1 MKARINYKSKKTII
15 IIAIAVVLLIAAIT
29 GTVAFIKGN
38 NNAAAA
44 MENTEVTEPANN
56 GNDSNNNGGVENPN
70 TPNTDN
76 PEQIPIIDDNQNP
89 TTPAQNGDTTT
100 NPGTTTNQGTTTGTT
115 TGNAGTTVPD
125 TEYTQTTVVENPW
138 KTEDITWAPISLQAR
153 TETAGLNIN
162 TPDLEVT
169 KTAYVGN
176 QEITAEPT
184 NTVVQYGQEITY
196 VIRIKNTGNLLTP
209 TIRTIDAIPE
219 GTELIEKTISEG
231 GELVNGKI
239 TWKNVISAGETVEL
253 SFKVKVISEKEITL
267 ISNTAKVNGEDTP
280 TTETPV
286 VTTAK
291 EAYLVVDGEFAKAT
305 SAKVGDT
312 LKYVITIANNSN
324 VPGKTTVTDIIPD
337 GTTFVERSINVN
349 DKNTDYTAE
358 NLKDGIKVEVPANG
372 MATVSFDVVINKETA
387 TGEVVKEVTNA
398 AVVGEKETPP
408 AITPVANITGAKS
421 VDKSTAKVGDT
432 LTYTITLTNSGNGNG
447 TVTVTDEIPEG
458 TSLVAGLI
466 TGNGSYNEKNRTIT
480 WTDIEVKAGDTVE
493 VSFKVIINSDT
504 KTSVT
509 NTAVIDGNKPT
520 KEVETT
526 VANITGAKS
535 VDKSTAKVGDTLTY
549 TITLTNSGNGNGTV
563 TVTDEIPEGTSLVA
577 GLITGNGSYN
587 EKNRTITW
595 TDIEVKAGD
604 TVEVS
609 FKVIIN
615 SDTKTSVTN
624 TAVID
629 GNKPTKEVETKVAN
643 ITTVKTSV
651 GEHAD
656 GTPVTDENPLHELD
670 KITYTLTATNSG
682 NAEGTVIL
690 TDAIPEGTTLNS
702 ITGDGVESNGTITW
716 NVVVPAKEGEV
727 DGKVEVSF
735 TVTINPFES
744 ETKTIVN
751 DQAKQDGKPT
761 NSTTDTAEKVYV
773 DITVNKTWDDN
784 ETQANR
790 RPSQIRFELYDDNS
804 TQPLTHYDMNTTKR
818 EDSCTFAKQPKYNSD
833 GTTIT
838 YTVQEK
844 EINTNDLKFYQS
856 EHSES
861 TDNNGNKTYNFT
873 NKFQKPIDTKKVT
886 VTKIW
891 QDNSDAAQK
900 RPTSVTLQLNNQ
912 NVELTS
918 NDAVLNDGN
927 TWSTEMTVD
936 VYNDNGEEIE
946 YTATESVVPQWY
958 EKAEQGTTV
967 TNTFKAPTDIKY
979 DITLTKIWYDNNNEA
994 NKRPTSVKFDLYKID
1009 VDGETE
1015 ILVESGIE
1023 LKGNSNEW
1031 TITENVQKYDE
1042 KANEIKYFVKEEATG
1057 SIFYIKDDK
1066 DPTDLTITNKFSVPE
1081 DKAVVSVK
1089 KVWNDNNNLAK
1100 RETVTIRVTGN
1111 GKSQDI
1117 VLTSENA
1124 NATDGNVW
1132 EKNNVKTDLL
1142 KYDNLGNEVKYTF
1155 DEVNIPDGYIKTVN
1169 DNEITNSLPGIK
1181 VTKTVSKVQDIDAKE
1196 MNGITVKKD
1205 DVIEYEIT
1213 VENIGTIPL
1222 NNLKVTDNLN
1232 VYLDKDH
1239 PETTTN
1245 VLAENETLNA
1255 NETKTY
1261 TVYYKV
1267 TAEDAKSGS
1276 QLLTNTATANAKYTD
1291 SNNKEQTVEDKD
1303 NADVTIQDMP
1313 GIEII
1318 KTQKVN
1324 GNDATDATKVQ
1335 PGDEIEYTITVTNTG
1350 NTVLNEV
1357 TVTDSMSTK
1366 EGFEITKGSLNIGTL
1381 GIAPNN
1387 IATIT
1392 AKYTVQESDMK
1403 ETESK
1408 IENVATVVKT
1418 SPSTEP
1424 KKSEV
1429 DVTTIAWK
1437 ADITLSKSGELADGT
1452 DANGSTVEYGEKITY
1467 VLSAKNDGNA
1477 TGTATIKDSTLKT
1490 LIDENKVKDVTKI
1503 IIKDYDDNGNARTT
1517 EKDYNEVISGVKVN
1531 VPAGKT
1537 ATVEFT
1543 VTATAKPGD
1552 SISNGVEGGNTEVV
1566 TPVVKT
1572 IKTKSNTGN
1581 VVGANYVLII
1591 DTSSSMK
1598 KNIDSSTTRISAA
1611 QEAIKDLAKF
1621 LFENDPETTSKLSI
1635 VQFNSDS
1642 EVADVEG
1649 QTVFGASD
1657 YKNRKIDQLIKNIT
1671 ISRGTN
1677 IQAGLEKAGDLLYN
1691 TSTGIHAKGL
1701 TTNSKDVIIL
1711 LSDGEPSKGERSA
1724 DGLGKIAKEQL
1735 NQKGDNIT
1743 NDIYCIAFGNEIST
1757 ETLQQISS
1765 GKVYSSTNKESLF
1778 ESFKNIIYEA
1788 EDPVEKTLAQTT
1800 QVIYTGEKEIS
1811 SDKAVTITYDGQ
1823 EDPLE
1828 YVITQEGTTEDGV
1841 LTYKKED
1848 DGKYSLTFNLTDAL
1862 LDKNNIVITYY
1873 VK

>member
-1 MKARINYKSKKTII
+1 MKAKINYKSKRTII
-15 IIAIAVVLLIAAIT
+15 IATIALVVLIAAVV

-38 NNAAAA
+38 RTAAAA
-44 MENTEVTEPANN
+44 MPNENN
-56 GNDSNNNGGVENPN
+56 GSTATTTDNGNGGESNQNGGDVVA
-70 TPNTDN
+70 
-76 PEQIPIIDDNQNP
+76 PIIDENGGNAGAED
-89 TTPAQNGDTTT
+89 AQNAD
-100 NPGTTTNQGTTTGTT
+100 NNQPANGANDTTTGTT
-115 TGNAGTTVPD
+115 AGTTTNNGTTGTTNGRTGTTTTGNANVPNQD
-125 TEYTQTTVVENPW
+125 YTQTTTVITENPW
-138 KTEDITWAPISLQAR
+138 ETKTIGWSPISIEAY
-153 TETAGLNIN
+153 TATADLSIYK
-162 TPDLEVT
+162 PDLDLQKYAYLDGDSLEELPVN
-169 KTAYVGN
+169 TA
-176 QEITAEPT
+176 
-184 NTVVQYGQEITY
+184 VQKGETITY
-196 VIRIKNTGNLLTP
+196 VIKIANKGNEDANG
-209 TIRTIDAIPE
+209 IRTIDSIPE
-219 GTELIEKTISEG
+219 GTELASISEG
-231 GELVNGKI
+231 GELSGGKI
-239 TWKNVISAGETVEL
+239 VWKNDIKAGETVTV
-253 SFKVKVISEKEITL
+253 SFKVKVIANSIDL
-267 ISNTAKVNGEDTP
+267 INNIAKVNGE
-280 TTETPV
+280 ETPETKTPVITASKTAQV
-286 VTTAK
+286 VTIVDK
-291 EAYLVVDGEFAKAT
+291 EEVIENRD
-305 SAKVGDT
+305 AKVGET
-312 LKYVITIANNSN
+312 IRYTITAKNTSE
-324 VPGKTTVTDIIPD
+324 VTGTTVIKDSIPD
-337 GTTFVERSINVN
+337 GTTFVEGSITENGNFNKENGTITWNNV
-349 DKNTDYTAE
+349 
-358 NLKDGIKVEVPANG
+358 VVPANEEVS
-372 MATVSFDVVINKETA
+372 VSFDVVVNEKTTA
-387 TGEVVKEVTNA
+387 GEVVKSVKNIATIGN
-398 AVVGEKETPP
+398 TP
-408 AITPVANITGAKS
+408 T
-421 VDKSTAKVGDT
+421 
-432 LTYTITLTNSGNGNG
+432 
-447 TVTVTDEIPEG
+447 E
-458 TSLVAGLI
+458 
-466 TGNGSYNEKNRTIT
+466 
-480 WTDIEVKAGDTVE
+480 
-493 VSFKVIINSDT
+493 
-504 KTSVT
+504 
-509 NTAVIDGNKPT
+509 
-520 KEVETT
+520 
-526 VANITGAKS
+526 
-535 VDKSTAKVGDTLTY
+535 
-549 TITLTNSGNGNGTV
+549 
-563 TVTDEIPEGTSLVA
+563 
-577 GLITGNGSYN
+577 
-587 EKNRTITW
+587 
-595 TDIEVKAGD
+595 
-604 TVEVS
+604 
-609 FKVIIN
+609 
-615 SDTKTSVTN
+615 
-624 TAVID
+624 
-629 GNKPTKEVETKVAN
+629 EVETKVAN

-682 NAEGTVIL
+682 NATGTVIL
-690 TDAIPEGTTLNS
+690 TDVIPDGTTLVLRS

-716 NVVVPAKEGEV
+716 NVEVPAREGEV

-735 TVTINPFES
+735 TVTIKPFES

-804 TQPLTHYDMNTTKR
+804 TQPLTYYDMNTTKR
-818 EDSCTFAKQPKYNSD
+818 EDSCTFAKQPKYNSN

-873 NKFQKPIDTKKVT
+873 NKFQKPIDKKKVT

-967 TNTFKAPTDIKY
+967 KNTFKAPTDIKY
-979 DITLTKIWYDNNNEA
+979 DITLTKIWDDNNNEA

-1009 VDGETE
+1009 VDGNEV
-1015 ILVESGIE
+1015 LVVENIE
-1023 LKGNSNEW
+1023 LTGNLEAEQW
-1031 TITENVQKYDE
+1031 TIPENVQKYDE

-1057 SIFYIKDDK
+1057 SIFYINTDTDT
-1066 DPTDLTITNKFSVPE
+1066 TDLTVTNKFEVPE

-1089 KVWNDNNNLAK
+1089 KVWNDNNNLTK
-1100 RETVTIRVTGN
+1100 REAITIRVTGN
-1111 GKSQDI
+1111 GEYEDI

-1124 NATDGNVW
+1124 NATNGNVW
-1132 EKNNVKTDLL
+1132 EKNNIKTDLL

-1155 DEVNIPDGYIKTVN
+1155 DEVNIPDGYIRTVN
-1169 DNEITNSLPGIK
+1169 NNEITNSLPGIK

-1239 PETTTN
+1239 PETTTK
-1245 VLAENETLNA
+1245 VLAENETLNV

-1291 SNNKEQTVEDKD
+1291 SNNKEQTVEDEDKD
-1303 NADVTIQDMP
+1303 DANVTIQDLP
-1313 GIEII
+1313 GVEII

-1324 GNDATDATKVQ
+1324 GNDATDTTKVQ

-1381 GIAPNN
+1381 EIAPNN

-1403 ETESK
+1403 EKESK
-1408 IENVATVVKT
+1408 IENVATVKT
-1418 SPSTEP
+1418 TSTEP
-1424 KKSEV
+1424 KESKV
-1429 DVTTIAWK
+1429 DVTTIEWK
-1437 ADITLSKSGELADGT
+1437 AEIKLSKSGKLADGT
-1452 DANGSTVEYGEKITY
+1452 AANGNTVEYGEKITY

-1581 VVGANYVLII
+1581 VVGANYVLVI
-1591 DTSSSMK
+1591 DTSKSMDDK
-1598 KNIDSSTTRISAA
+1598 INGSTTKITAA
-1611 QEAIKDLAKF
+1611 KEAIKDLAKF
-1621 LFENDPETTSKLSI
+1621 LFENDQETTSKLSI
-1635 VQFNSDS
+1635 VQFNSNSKFVNVNDLI
-1642 EVADVEG
+1642 
-1649 QTVFGASD
+1649 VFGASD
-1657 YKNRKIDQLIKNIT
+1657 YKNNNIDQLIKNIT
-1671 ISRGTN
+1671 TSIGTN
-1677 IQAGLEKAGDLLYN
+1677 IQAGLEKAGELLYD
-1691 TSTGIHAKGL
+1691 TSEGIHAKGL
-1701 TTNSKDVIIL
+1701 TTNNKDVIIL
-1711 LSDGEPSKGERSA
+1711 LSDGEPNDGEQTA
-1724 DGLGKIAKEQL
+1724 DGLGEIAKEQL
-1735 NQKGDNIT
+1735 NRKGDNIT
-1743 NDIYCIAFGNEIST
+1743 NDIYCIAFGNDIKK

-1765 GKVYSSTNKESLF
+1765 NKVYSSTNKESLF

-1788 EDPVEKTLAQTT
+1788 EDPVEKTLTKTT
-1800 QVIYTGEKEIS
+1800 QVIYTGEKEIA

-1862 LDKNNIVITYY
+1862 LDKNSIVITYY

>member
-1 MKARINYKSKKTII
+1 MKAKINYKSKRTII
-15 IIAIAVVLLIAAIT
+15 IAAIALVILIAAVV

-38 NNAAAA
+38 RTAAAA
-44 MENTEVTEPANN
+44 MPNEDNGSTAATTDN
-56 GNDSNNNGGVENPN
+56 GNGGESNQNEGDVVA
-70 TPNTDN
+70 
-76 PEQIPIIDDNQNP
+76 PIIDENGGNAGAED
-89 TTPAQNGDTTT
+89 AQNADNNQPANGANDTTT
-100 NPGTTTNQGTTTGTT
+100 GTTAGTTTNNGTTGTTNGRTGTT
-115 TGNAGTTVPD
+115 TGNSNVPNQD
-125 TEYTQTTVVENPW
+125 YTQTTTVITENPW
-138 KTEDITWAPISLQAR
+138 ETKTIGWSPISIKAY
-153 TETAGLNIN
+153 TAAADLSIYK
-162 TPDLEVT
+162 PDLDLQKYAYLDGDSLEELPVN
-169 KTAYVGN
+169 TA
-176 QEITAEPT
+176 
-184 NTVVQYGQEITY
+184 VQKGEKITY
-196 VIRIKNTGNLLTP
+196 VIKITNKGNEDANG
-209 TIRTIDAIPE
+209 IRTIDSIPE
-219 GTELIEKTISEG
+219 GTEIIEDSISKDG
-231 GELVNGKI
+231 ALNNDGKI
-239 TWKNVISAGETVEL
+239 VWKNDIKAGETVTV
-253 SFKVKVISEKEITL
+253 SFKVVVTADSINL
-267 ISNTAKVNGEDTP
+267 INNIAKVNGE
-280 TTETPV
+280 ETPETKTPVITVNKTAQV
-286 VTTAK
+286 VTMVEDK
-291 EAYLVVDGEFAKAT
+291 EVLESRD
-305 SAKVGDT
+305 AKVGET
-312 LKYVITIANNSN
+312 IRYTITAKNTSE
-324 VPGKTTVTDIIPD
+324 VDGTTVIKDSIPD
-337 GTTFVERSINVN
+337 GTMFVDGSITGDGNFDKENGTITWNNVVVPE
-349 DKNTDYTAE
+349 KE
-358 NLKDGIKVEVPANG
+358 EVS
-372 MATVSFDVVINKETA
+372 VSFDVVVNEKTTA
-387 TGEVVKEVTNA
+387 GEVVKSVKNIATIGN
-398 AVVGEKETPP
+398 TP
-408 AITPVANITGAKS
+408 T
-421 VDKSTAKVGDT
+421 
-432 LTYTITLTNSGNGNG
+432 
-447 TVTVTDEIPEG
+447 E
-458 TSLVAGLI
+458 
-466 TGNGSYNEKNRTIT
+466 
-480 WTDIEVKAGDTVE
+480 
-493 VSFKVIINSDT
+493 
-504 KTSVT
+504 
-509 NTAVIDGNKPT
+509 
-520 KEVETT
+520 
-526 VANITGAKS
+526 
-535 VDKSTAKVGDTLTY
+535 
-549 TITLTNSGNGNGTV
+549 
-563 TVTDEIPEGTSLVA
+563 
-577 GLITGNGSYN
+577 
-587 EKNRTITW
+587 
-595 TDIEVKAGD
+595 
-604 TVEVS
+604 
-609 FKVIIN
+609 
-615 SDTKTSVTN
+615 
-624 TAVID
+624 
-629 GNKPTKEVETKVAN
+629 EVETKVAN
-643 ITTVKTSV
+643 ITTVKTSE
-651 GEHAD
+651 GKHAD

-670 KITYTLTATNSG
+670 TITYTLTATNSG
-682 NAEGTVIL
+682 NATGTVIL
-690 TDAIPEGTTLNS
+690 TDAIPEGTTLVLRS

-716 NVVVPAKEGEV
+716 NVEVPAREGEV
-727 DGKVEVSF
+727 DGKVEFSF

-790 RPSQIRFELYDDNS
+790 RPSKIRFELYADNS
-804 TQPLTHYDMNTTKR
+804 TKPLRHYDMNTTESK
-818 EDSCTFAKQPKYNSD
+818 DSYTFYRLSKYNSD

-994 NKRPTSVKFDLYKID
+994 NKRPTSVKFDLYKIG

-1196 MNGITVKKD
+1196 MNRITVKKD

-1267 TAEDAKSGS
+1267 TAEDAKLGS
-1276 QLLTNTATANAKYTD
+1276 QLLKNTATANAKYTD

-1350 NTVLNEV
+1350 NTVLNNVE
-1357 TVTDSMSTK
+1357 VTDSMLTK
-1366 EGFEITKGSLNIGTL
+1366 PYFELTNKDGFTLEDGKLTIKTLALNETK
-1381 GIAPNN
+1381 
-1387 IATIT
+1387 TIT
-1392 AKYTVQESDMK
+1392 AEYTVQESDMN
-1403 ETESK
+1403 EEVGS
-1408 IENVATVVKT
+1408 IENVATAKADNVPEKSDKVEV
-1418 SPSTEP
+1418 PTE
-1424 KKSEV
+1424 
-1429 DVTTIAWK
+1429 AWY

-1477 TGTATIKDSTLKT
+1477 TGTATIKDPTLKT

-1581 VVGANYVLII
+1581 VVGANYVLVI
-1591 DTSSSMK
+1591 DTSKSMDDK
-1598 KNIDSSTTRISAA
+1598 INGSTTKITAA
-1611 QEAIKDLAKF
+1611 KEAIKDLAKF
-1621 LFENDPETTSKLSI
+1621 LFENDQETTSKLSI
-1635 VQFNSDS
+1635 VQFNSNSKVVNVNDLI
-1642 EVADVEG
+1642 
-1649 QTVFGASD
+1649 VFGASD
-1657 YKNRKIDQLIKNIT
+1657 YKNGNIDELIKNIT
-1671 ISRGTN
+1671 TSRGTN
-1677 IQAGLEKAGDLLYN
+1677 IQAGLKQAGELLYN
-1691 TSTGIHAKGL
+1691 TSEGIHAKGL
-1701 TTNSKDVIIL
+1701 TTNNKDVIIL
-1711 LSDGEPSKGERSA
+1711 LSDGEPNDGEQSA

-1735 NQKGDNIT
+1735 NRKGDNIT
-1743 NDIYCIAFGNEIST
+1743 NDIYCIAFGNDIKK

-1765 GKVYSSTNKESLF
+1765 NKVYSSTNKESLF

-1800 QVIYTGEKEIS
+1800 QVIYTGEKEIA

-1823 EDPLE
+1823 EDSLE